1 MDPDRKGAP
10 FKVKCNSSDLFTKD
24 HIKEIADS
32 IENMKGEVVN
42 QTEFKSWDNY
52 LSELFI
58 HVEDIVAFKLM
69 VISNKSLST
78 FQEINF
84 LKIEKWEEYLNNN
97 TLCNAYDGPISL
109 PKEFLNEYAFALPQD
124 STVKETELK
133 EALPETIQVEQSS
146 PEIENSIPRSI
157 NKSSDDL
164 VAKTLNLLVENNIK
178 IIP

>member
-84 LKIEKWEEYLNNN
+84 LKNRKM
-97 TLCNAYDGPISL
+97 GRIS
-109 PKEFLNEYAFALPQD
+109 KQ
-124 STVKETELK
+124 
-133 EALPETIQVEQSS
+133 
-146 PEIENSIPRSI
+146 
-157 NKSSDDL
+157 
-164 VAKTLNLLVENNIK
+164 
-178 IIP
+178 